1 MIEEKNIY
9 KFEVEGKI
17 VGKERPRVN
26 MYTGM
31 IYTPN
36 KTKDYE
42 FLIQQSFKIQN
53 PSFSMIEGRVAI
65 EIIAYMSIPKNTSKK
80 KTKEMLDNQ
89 ISPTKKPDIDNI
101 AKSVLDA
108 MNKFVFKDDNQVSK
122 ISVEKRFSEK
132 EKLEV
137 KVYEY

>member
-1 MIEEKNIY
+1 MFYE
-9 KFEVEGKI
+9 FEVEGKI

-31 IYTPN
+31 VYTPN

-42 FLIQQSFKIQN
+42 FLVQQSFKIHN
-53 PSFSMIEGRVAI
+53 PNFKILEGRI
-65 EIIAYMSIPKNTSKK
+65 SIDIIAYMSIPKNTSKIK
-80 KTKEMLDNQ
+80 RLAMLENK

-101 AKSVLDA
+101 AKSILDS

-122 ISVEKRFSEK
+122 ITVEKRFGEK
-132 EKLEV
+132 EKVYV
-137 KVYEY
+137 KITEY

>member
-1 MIEEKNIY
+1 MIYE
-9 KFEVEGKI
+9 FEVEGKI

-31 IYTPN
+31 VYTPN

-53 PSFSMIEGRVAI
+53 PSFTMLEGRVSI
-65 EIIAYMSIPKNTSKK
+65 EIIAYMSIPKNTSKV
-80 KTKEMLDNQ
+80 KTQAMIENK

-122 ISVEKRFSEK
+122 ILIEKRFGEK
-132 EKLEV
+132 EKVYV
-137 KVYEY
+137 KIAEY